1 MFVKKNDPLLESVQ
15 SVMRDND
22 LRRRLEDKL
31 NEELGI
37 ACKKALPHEYHE
49 EYDQML
55 ADAIEEAKR
64 EPGRPGYIK
73 SLKVANHNNRGNF
86 AVPAALSAAAGAGLG
101 GASTGSKA
109 GALAGAALGVGTV
122 ALAHTSQIRK
132 DAKMLRGTGNIG
144 RSLDATKA
152 DVNRYEKFKKKPLH
166 KRLAVR
172 LKAMTGNTD
181 HLYDEEVEQIIDG
194 LIDEGF
200 TFEQIHEAIEQ
211 INEISSKKAH
221 AASNAA
227 REEANSIRNFNS
239 EHEYGRDGMDAIS
252 HDYSRQA
259 NHFLK
264 YARNKEAN
272 EPARKNTETSDARLR
287 RAKVKKKS

>member
-55 ADAIEEAKR
+55 EAAIDEAKR
-64 EPGRPGYIK
+64 EPGRPGFIK
-73 SLKVANHNNRGNF
+73 SIKVANHNNRGGF
-86 AVPAALSAAAGAGLG
+86 AVPAAASAAAGAVVGG
-101 GASTGSKA
+101 GATASKA
-109 GALAGAALGVGTV
+109 GALAGSALGVGTV
-122 ALAHTSQIRK
+122 ALAHASQIRK
-132 DAKMLRGTGNIG
+132 DAKMLRGSGNIV
-144 RSLDATKA
+144 RNLDATKA
-152 DVNRYEKFKKKPLH
+152 DVERYDRYKKKPLH

-172 LKAMTGNTD
+172 LKAMTGKSD

-194 LIDEGF
+194 LIAEGF
-200 TFEQIHEAIEQ
+200 TFEQIHESIEQ
-211 INEISSKKAH
+211 IDEISSDKAH
-221 AASNAA
+221 AASNKA
-227 REEANSIRNFNS
+227 REKANSIRNFNS

-259 NHFLK
+259 NRFLK